1 MKRALFVLVAGTIIS
16 GVAAFAS
23 SKPPAKVTLTRLDC
37 GTVEVN
43 DLNAFSDTDAYP
55 GKTKTLA
62 ASCYLIR
69 HGDDLMIWDAGLPAE
84 IKGKAIDPKLPMDA
98 TVRVTLVEQL
108 AQLGI
113 KPEQIGRLGISHL
126 HFDHIGQAPSFP
138 GATLLI
144 GGGDWTELTNNP
156 PREGINPKPLTHWIS
171 GKGKVEPVLGDR
183 DVFGDASVRM
193 IDLPGHTPGHHGLM
207 VKLKN
212 KGNVLLS
219 GDQAHFNEN
228 YATEGVPDFNTNRTD
243 TLTSFKRFKD
253 MAKDSNA
260 TVIIQHEP
268 ADIAKLPAFPQ
279 AAD

>member
-23 SKPPAKVTLTRLDC
+23 SNPPAKVTLTRLDC

-43 DLNAFSDTDAYP
+43 DLNEFSDTDAYT
-55 GKTKTLA
+55 GKTKTLT

-69 HGDDLMIWDAGLPAE
+69 HGDDLMIWDVGLPAE

-108 AQLGI
+108 ARLGV

-126 HFDHIGQAPSFP
+126 HFDHIGQAPTFP

-156 PREGINPKPLTHWIS
+156 PREGINPKPLIHWVS

-183 DVFGDASVRM
+183 DVFGDGSVRM

-228 YATEGVPDFNTNRTD
+228 YATEGVPDFNTNRAD

-268 ADIAKLPAFPQ
+268 ADIAKLPPFPQ

>member
-23 SKPPAKVTLTRLDC
+23 SSPPAKVTLTRLDC

-43 DLNAFSDTDAYP
+43 DLNAFSDNDAYT
-55 GKTKTLA
+55 GKTKTLT

-69 HGDDLMIWDAGLPAE
+69 HGDDLMIWDAGLPAAM
-84 IKGKAIDPKLPMDA
+84 KGKPIDSKLPMDA
-98 TVRVTLVEQL
+98 TVTATLVEQL

-113 KPEQIGRLGISHL
+113 KPEQIGRIAVSHL
-126 HFDHIGQAPSFP
+126 HFDHIGQAASFP

-144 GGGDWTELTNNP
+144 GGGDWTELTNTT
-156 PREGINPKPLTHWIS
+156 PREGVNPAPLIHWVS

-183 DVFGDASVRM
+183 DVFGDGSVRM

-219 GDQAHFNEN
+219 GDQAHFTEN
-228 YATEGVPDFNTNRTD
+228 YASEGVPDFNTNRAD

-253 MAKDSNA
+253 MARDSKA
-260 TVIIQHEP
+260 IVIIQHEP

>member
-1 MKRALFVLVAGTIIS
+1 V
-16 GVAAFAS
+16 
-23 SKPPAKVTLTRLDC
+23 
-37 GTVEVN
+37 
-43 DLNAFSDTDAYP
+43 
-55 GKTKTLA
+55 
-62 ASCYLIR
+62 
-69 HGDDLMIWDAGLPAE
+69 
-84 IKGKAIDPKLPMDA
+84 
-98 TVRVTLVEQL
+98 
-108 AQLGI
+108 
-113 KPEQIGRLGISHL
+113 
-126 HFDHIGQAPSFP
+126 
-138 GATLLI
+138 
-144 GGGDWTELTNNP
+144 
-156 PREGINPKPLTHWIS
+156 S

-228 YATEGVPDFNTNRTD
+228 YATEGVPDFNTNRAD

-253 MAKDSNA
+253 MARDSNA

-268 ADIAKLPAFPQ
+268 ADVAKLPAFPQ

>member
-1 MKRALFVLVAGTIIS
+1 MKNALFVLVAGTIIS

-23 SKPPAKVTLTRLDC
+23 SSPPAKVTLTRLDC
-37 GTVEVN
+37 GTVAAN
-43 DLNAFSDTDAYP
+43 DLNAFSDKDAYT
-55 GKTKTLA
+55 GKSKQLA

-69 HGDDLMIWDAGLPAE
+69 HGDDLMIWDAGLPVE

-98 TVRVTLVEQL
+98 TLNATLVEQL
-108 AQLGI
+108 AQLKI
-113 KPEQIGRLGISHL
+113 TPDQIGRLGISHL

-144 GGGDWTELTNNP
+144 GGGDWTELTKTSP
-156 PREGINPKPLTHWIS
+156 DPRIDPKPLAHWIS

-183 DVFGDASVRM
+183 DVFGDGSVRM
-193 IDLPGHTPGHHGLM
+193 IDLPGHTTGHHGLM

-219 GDQAHFNEN
+219 GDTAHFAEN
-228 YATEGVPDFNTNRTD
+228 YASEGVPDFNTNRAD